1 MEALHLL
8 KARAEARWRERT
20 DATRPRVEIST
31 SSCSFHAGAAEV
43 LKAAQEAVE
52 NRGIRVM
59 QVGDTGMCWA
69 EPVIFIARPGEARV
83 AYGPVRA
90 GEAAALIED
99 VLMRGERRVELALG
113 VDDLPP
119 TGPFGGTQRTSPLGL
134 GQLGTISPFSQLPY
148 FQVQRRRL
156 VERCGVIDP
165 EDIDGFLAT
174 GGYAALD
181 KALAMAPDDIVK
193 QLTDAKL
200 TGRGGANFPAGTK
213 WNFLK
218 GASGHPK
225 YMVCNADEGDPG
237 AFVNRIL
244 MESDPHLIIEGMAIG
259 AYVAG
264 STFGYIYI
272 RDEYPLCVERVER
285 ALEQAR
291 TYGLLGERILGSD
304 FSYDM
309 QVVRGAGAYVCGEET
324 GLIASIQ
331 DYRGMPRIK
340 PPFPAQSGVFYKPS
354 NVNNVETYAC
364 APGIIL
370 NGMEWFASVGTERN
384 KGTKLFSL
392 SGRVNRVCI
401 VEVDVGTPIRT
412 VLEVCGGGVPQ
423 GHSLKGIQQGGP
435 LGGLIPA
442 AWLDTGLDPANFPP
456 MGPEGVTGTLM
467 GSGGMVFFDDRD
479 CPIDLCKWALAFD
492 QDESCGRCTSCRI
505 GSMRMVDIMERITRG
520 QGRAE
525 DVETMQH
532 LSGVMMN
539 GNCVHGQFTPGPFA
553 SAYRFF
559 KEEFD
564 EHILEGRCRAMACRG
579 LKEYVIEPT
588 LVTGELAD
596 QLVAVCPVDAIV
608 KEGTSA
614 RIAAARCIRCGLC
627 REAVPQAV
635 SVRTARTPLPERQA
649 GVLARR

>member
-1 MEALHLL
+1 MQAFESLREQAQTQ
-8 KARAEARWRERT
+8 WRERT
-20 DATRPRVEIST
+20 DISRARVAVSI
-31 SSCSFHAGAAEV
+31 SSCSLHAGAGQV
-43 LKAAQEAVE
+43 LEALRAAGIEA
-52 NRGIRVM
+52 M

-69 EPVIFIARPGEARV
+69 EPIVFIARPGEPRV

-90 GEAAALIED
+90 EEAVGLVED
-99 VLMRGERRVELALG
+99 VLRGEGHSERALG
-113 VDDLPP
+113 VDDLASPGALSFGSAQDRLSAQGTPP
-119 TGPFGGTQRTSPLGL
+119 L
-134 GQLGTISPFSQLPY
+134 FSELPY
-148 FQVQRRRL
+148 FRVQRRRL
-156 VERCGVIDP
+156 LERCGAIDP
-165 EDIDGFLAT
+165 EDIDEYLAT

-181 KALAMAPDDIVK
+181 KALGTSPDDIVK
-193 QLTDAKL
+193 ELTDAKL

-213 WNFLK
+213 WKFLRD
-218 GASGHPK
+218 APAQPK

-259 AYVAG
+259 AYAAG

-272 RDEYPLCVERVER
+272 RDEYPLCVERMSIAV
-285 ALEQAR
+285 EQAR
-291 TYGLLGERILGSD
+291 SRGLLGERILGAD
-304 FSYDM
+304 FSFDL

-340 PPFPAQSGVFYKPS
+340 PPFPAQSGVFYQPS

-364 APGIIL
+364 APGIVVH
-370 NGMEWFASVGTERN
+370 GVEWFFSVGTEHN

-412 VLEVCGGGVPQ
+412 LLEVCGGGVPE
-423 GHSLKGIQQGGP
+423 GHTLKGIQQGGP
-435 LGGLIPA
+435 LGGLLPA
-442 AWLDTGLDPANFPP
+442 DWLDTGLDPANFNP

-479 CPIDLCKWALAFD
+479 CPLDLCKWALAFD

-505 GSMRMVDIMERITRG
+505 GAMRMVDIMERITRG
-520 QGRAE
+520 QGRPE
-525 DVETMQH
+525 DIETMGH
-532 LSGVMMN
+532 LSRVMIN

-559 KEEFD
+559 REEFD
-564 EHILEGRCRAMACRG
+564 EHILEGRCRAMACPG
-579 LKEYVIEPT
+579 LKEYVISGPASDD
-588 LVTGELAD
+588 LI
-596 QLVAVCPVDAIV
+596 AVCPVDAIV
-608 KEGTSA
+608 REG
-614 RIAAARCIRCGLC
+614 ILQERCIRCNLC
-627 REAVPQAV
+627 YEAAPHVV
-635 SVRTARTPLPERQA
+635 EVRAARTLLPERQM